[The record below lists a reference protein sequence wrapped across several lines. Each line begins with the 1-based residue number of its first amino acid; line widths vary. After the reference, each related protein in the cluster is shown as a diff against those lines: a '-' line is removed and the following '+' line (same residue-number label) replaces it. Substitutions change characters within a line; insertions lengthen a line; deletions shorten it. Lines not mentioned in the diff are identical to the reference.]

1 MPTDKKNPKPY
12 NFLGPETDRENA
24 LYRAE
29 IEQVTTTAVST
40 KSPEAFRENEPK
52 ISRGCYAFSR
62 SVSGPKK
69 LYGLGFFLGRN
80 RNEP

>member
-1 MPTDKKNPKPY
+1 MSKNHENMTPKMQII
-12 NFLGPETDRENA
+12 LGGELIRGGAECRFENA
-24 LYRAE
+24 ILGL
-29 IEQVTTTAVST
+29 
-40 KSPEAFRENEPK
+40 